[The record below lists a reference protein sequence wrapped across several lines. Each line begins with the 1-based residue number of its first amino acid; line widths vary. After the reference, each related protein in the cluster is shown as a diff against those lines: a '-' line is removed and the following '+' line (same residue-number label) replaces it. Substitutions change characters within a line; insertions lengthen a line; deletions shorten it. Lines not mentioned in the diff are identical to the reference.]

1 MRTILFAS
9 LLTLLCVAPSVSAA
23 DTSRRDSRCS
33 SMIGSKQC
41 VAVPEPGSLSLLGA
55 GLVGLL
61 GVGLVG
67 FVASRRAEARPA
79 AL

>member
-1 MRTILFAS
+1 
-9 LLTLLCVAPSVSAA
+9 
-23 DTSRRDSRCS
+23 
-33 SMIGSKQC
+33 MIGSKQC